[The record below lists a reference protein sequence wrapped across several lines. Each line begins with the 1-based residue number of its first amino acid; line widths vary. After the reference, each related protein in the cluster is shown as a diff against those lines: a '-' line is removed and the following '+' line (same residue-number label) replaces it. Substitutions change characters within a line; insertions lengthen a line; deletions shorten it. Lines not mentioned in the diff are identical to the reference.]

1 MSGDGLRGEPMRG
14 ATPSCRRS
22 RLLLLLALLW
32 ALPARA
38 AVSPWDNPDSVG
50 KPPPAVAPRPAAA
63 PTRRRKPARARP
75 SAPAR
80 PAAPHAKP
88 PVATH
93 TPDPARPTVERATP
107 TTVVTPVNAR
117 EATADDE
124 EPDTT
129 AAPPPRRRRPAPV
142 MATGEPTVAARPEAE
157 DDASPP
163 HARRVVARHKRVV
176 VAQKADGDGDDEDDG
191 GDDKAASGDAEEEDG
206 DDATEIAPG
215 LAPHLLS
222 FDLEAT
228 MLGRSFRFDTPLQ
241 SENSFPRIG
250 ATLRLEAYPLLGFTR
265 DFYRL
270 LGIEMGQ
277 AAVPQVNG
285 STVSF
290 PVVQSRWRVM
300 LQYPL
305 ALATSFVIMPALG
318 YGVSSFDLQRAT
330 PVNPSACPVGTA
342 EACLP
347 DITLGTFVADLTL
360 RYALTDPA
368 ALSLTGGYLL
378 GSSVSRDPGNIASE
392 AAATARG
399 YHAEL
404 GASYLV
410 VDWLAV
416 VAGGQLLHHGY
427 TFNNPAVTYRSA
439 TETYYGASLGLRI
452 STR

>member
-1 MSGDGLRGEPMRG
+1 
-14 ATPSCRRS
+14 
-22 RLLLLLALLW
+22 
-32 ALPARA
+32 
-38 AVSPWDNPDSVG
+38 V
-50 KPPPAVAPRPAAA
+50 
-63 PTRRRKPARARP
+63 
-75 SAPAR
+75 
-80 PAAPHAKP
+80 
-88 PVATH
+88 
-93 TPDPARPTVERATP
+93 RPTPERVTP
-107 TTVVTPVNAR
+107 TTVAPVDVR
-117 EATADDE
+117 EATAEDE
-124 EPDTT
+124 EPETV
-129 AAPPPRRRRPAPV
+129 APPPPRRRRPAPV
-142 MATGEPTVAARPEAE
+142 VATGEPATAARPQAN
-157 DDASPP
+157 DDDGEPP
-163 HARRVVARHKRVV
+163 AHVRRVVARRKHAV
-176 VAQKADGDGDDEDDG
+176 VAPKTEGDGDGDDD
-191 GDDKAASGDAEEEDG
+191 GDDKASGDEEEEDGG
-206 DDATEIAPG
+206 DDATEFAPG

-222 FDLEAT
+222 FDLEAS

-250 ATLRLEAYPLLGFTR
+250 ATLRLDAYPLLGLTR

-270 LGIEMGQ
+270 LGLEITYGREMGQ

-300 LQYPL
+300 LEYPL
-305 ALATSFVIMPALG
+305 ALASSFVIMPALG

-347 DITLGTFVADLTL
+347 NITLGTFIADVTL

-404 GASYLV
+404 GASYLII
-410 VDWLAV
+410 DWLAV
-416 VAGGQLLHHGY
+416 VAGGQVLHHGY